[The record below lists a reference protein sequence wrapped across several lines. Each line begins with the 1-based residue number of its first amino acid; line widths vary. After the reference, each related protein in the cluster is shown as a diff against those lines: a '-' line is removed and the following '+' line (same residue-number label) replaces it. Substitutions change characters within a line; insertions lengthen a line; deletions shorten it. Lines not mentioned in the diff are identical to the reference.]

1 MTDQQ
6 TFEARRMA
14 VADHILAH
22 PEEFDMN
29 TWGYQ
34 SACGTVACL
43 AGTAVL
49 QAAAEGLC
57 QPVWAAHNSTTMALK
72 LVRRPGREGF
82 APVSTFARDYL
93 GMERS
98 DIHLFHQYEL
108 DPEHAAKALLEL
120 PYVKEEES

>member
-1 MTDQQ
+1 MTDRE
-6 TFEARRMA
+6 TYERRRMA
-14 VADHILAH
+14 VANHILEH

-49 QAAAEGLC
+49 QAATEGLC
-57 QPVWAAHNSTTMALK
+57 QPVWTAHGDTTTALK
-72 LVRRPGREGF
+72 YARRPGWEGF
-82 APVSTFARDYL
+82 ATISRFARDYL
-93 GMERS
+93 GMTPS
-98 DIHLFHQYEL
+98 GTSLFHRHEL

-120 PYVKEEES
+120 PYVEERS

>member
-1 MTDQQ
+1 VTDQQ
-6 TFEARRMA
+6 EYERRRMA
-14 VADHILAH
+14 VANHILEH

-57 QPVWAAHNSTTMALK
+57 QPVWTAHNSTTMALK
-72 LVRRPGREGF
+72 LVRRSGREGF
-82 APVSTFARDYL
+82 APVSNFARDYL
-93 GMERS
+93 GMTPS
-98 DIHLFHQYEL
+98 GAQLFHRYEH

-120 PYVKEEES
+120 PYVEERS

>member
-1 MTDQQ
+1 VTDQQ
-6 TFEARRMA
+6 EYERRRMA
-14 VADHILAH
+14 VANHILEH

-57 QPVWAAHNSTTMALK
+57 QPVWPAHNSTTMAVK
-72 LVRRPGREGF
+72 LVRRSGREGF
-82 APVSTFARDYL
+82 APVSHFARDHL
-93 GMERS
+93 GMTPAGAQ
-98 DIHLFHQYEL
+98 LFHRYEL

-120 PYVKEEES
+120 PYVEERS